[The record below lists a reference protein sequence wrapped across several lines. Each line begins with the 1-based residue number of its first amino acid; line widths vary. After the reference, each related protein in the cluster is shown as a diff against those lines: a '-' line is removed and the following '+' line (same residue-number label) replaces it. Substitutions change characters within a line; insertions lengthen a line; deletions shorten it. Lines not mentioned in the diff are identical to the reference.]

1 MNRKQLRNAGATTI
15 PRVTISIKNLAP
27 VLGKDRAGTSAQTY
41 IAADDDN
48 IFTEV
53 IRGTLDQLGV
63 NRTDLAAAM
72 VFHAINSMFPPDKG
86 MDFRRMVAWGI
97 SVGAS
102 YKIESNEVQ
111 DHDKDG
117 KLTGETVLE
126 LGVRAHPAFPPL
138 VPIAPEQP
146 ATGPTRVWRPGDPV

>member
-53 IRGTLDQLGV
+53 LRGTLDQLGV

-102 YKIESNEVQ
+102 YKIEANEVQ
-111 DHDKDG
+111 DK
-117 KLTGETVLE
+117 GETVLE
-126 LGVRAHPAFPPL
+126 LGVRAFPAFPPL
-138 VPIAPEQP
+138 VPTAPDQP
-146 ATGPTRVWRPGDPV
+146 ASSPSRLWRPGDPV